1 MNLKLIAQHLVPAL
15 RQSLRAPGLCLI
27 GLDGGRPPTDEE
39 REPWI
44 RIKYGQA
51 SADDWVGVV
60 PATAR
65 FARERGAPTE
75 TLNLIVKI
83 NPRVGLARNLIPWIA
98 ARNHIVLERPFLQY
112 RNAAELDQTA
122 AREYQVYRL
131 AQQQP
136 ELRDVVPRCYGWA
149 HDPETGEY
157 ALFLECVSDM
167 VGLDVTG
174 ATADWEPEAIDA
186 ALRGAARWHA
196 AFWGADEKRLG
207 WAGPRPTT
215 ASMVADTSLWRGLL
229 NDARA
234 RFPHIVTQEFW
245 RRRYAL
251 IDTIGD
257 WHKTKDTL
265 PATLAHND
273 FNQRNV
279 GFRRNDHAFDPQPE
293 PPHNGAVKSNGSLTH
308 RFLPKL
314 FGSKKSHAAQD
325 TAVVVDAPAPS
336 ERSNTPTEV
345 VVLDWEIA
353 QRNIAARDLVEL
365 LTFVLP
371 PTVERAQVDR
381 HVETHR
387 DALIKAGVATG
398 VERDAFVEGFRCEL
412 RVQAINRVS
421 LQLLFGAQFQLPYLA
436 RINATIER
444 LLDLYD

>member
-27 GLDGGRPPTDEE
+27 GLEGGRTPADEQ

-60 PATAR
+60 PATVR
-65 FARERGAPTE
+65 FSRGRGEPPE
-75 TLNLIVKI
+75 TLSLVVKI
-83 NPRVGLARNLIPWIA
+83 NPRVGVARNLIPWIA

-112 RNAAELDQTA
+112 RSAAELDQTA
-122 AREYQVYRL
+122 AREYHAYRL
-131 AQQQP
+131 AEQQP
-136 ELRDVVPRCYGWA
+136 ALRDVLPRCHGWA

-157 ALFLECVSDM
+157 ALFLECVSDI
-167 VGLDVTG
+167 VGLDATG

-186 ALRGAARWHA
+186 ALHAAARWHA
-196 AFWGADEKRLG
+196 AFWGADEKRLD

-215 ASMVADTSLWRGLL
+215 ATMVADTSLWRGLL

-234 RFPHIVTQEFW
+234 RFPHIVTQEVW

-251 IDTIGD
+251 IDTISD
-257 WHKTKDTL
+257 WHKAKDTL

-279 GFRRNDHAFDPQPE
+279 GFRRNGHAPE
-293 PPHNGAVKSNGSLTH
+293 PPPEPLRNGAAKSNGSRSH
-308 RFLPKL
+308 RFLPHL
-314 FGSKKSHAAQD
+314 FGSRKSHAAHKA
-325 TAVVVDAPAPS
+325 AVAVEVPAPTAG
-336 ERSNTPTEV
+336 SNRPTEV

-365 LTFVLP
+365 LTFVVP

-412 RVQAINRVS
+412 RVQAINRVG
-421 LQLLFGAQFQLPYLA
+421 LQLLFGAQFQLAYLA

>member
-1 MNLKLIAQHLVPAL
+1 ML
-15 RQSLRAPGLCLI
+15 RGWSCI

-51 SADDWVGVV
+51 NADDWVGVV

-112 RNAAELDQTA
+112 RSASELDQTA

-186 ALRGAARWHA
+186 
-196 AFWGADEKRLG
+196 
-207 WAGPRPTT
+207 
-215 ASMVADTSLWRGLL
+215 V
-229 NDARA
+229 
-234 RFPHIVTQEFW
+234 
-245 RRRYAL
+245 
-251 IDTIGD
+251 
-257 WHKTKDTL
+257 
-265 PATLAHND
+265 
-273 FNQRNV
+273 
-279 GFRRNDHAFDPQPE
+279 
-293 PPHNGAVKSNGSLTH
+293 
-308 RFLPKL
+308 
-314 FGSKKSHAAQD
+314 
-325 TAVVVDAPAPS
+325 
-336 ERSNTPTEV
+336 
-345 VVLDWEIA
+345 
-353 QRNIAARDLVEL
+353 
-365 LTFVLP
+365 
-371 PTVERAQVDR
+371 
-381 HVETHR
+381 
-387 DALIKAGVATG
+387 
-398 VERDAFVEGFRCEL
+398 L
-412 RVQAINRVS
+412 RVG
-421 LQLLFGAQFQLPYLA
+421 GALA
-436 RINATIER
+436 RR
-444 LLDLYD
+444 VLGRR

>member
-15 RQSLRAPGLCLI
+15 RLSLRAPGLCLI

-60 PATAR
+60 PAMAR
-65 FARERGAPTE
+65 FSRGRGEPPE
-75 TLNLIVKI
+75 TLKLIVKI

-112 RNAAELDQTA
+112 RSAAELDQTA

-136 ELRDVVPRCYGWA
+136 ELRDVVPRFYGWA

-157 ALFLECVSDM
+157 ALFLECVSDI

-174 ATADWEPEAIDA
+174 ASADWEPEAIDA
-186 ALRGAARWHA
+186 ALRAAARWHA

-207 WAGPRPTT
+207 WAGPTT

-234 RFPHIVTQEFW
+234 RFPHIVTQEVW

-257 WHKTKDTL
+257 WHKTKDAL

-279 GFRRNDHAFDPQPE
+279 GFRRNGHAPE
-293 PPHNGAVKSNGSLTH
+293 PPPEPTRNGAAKNNGRSH
-308 RFLPKL
+308 RFLPHL
-314 FGSKKSHAAQD
+314 FGSKKSHVAHD
-325 TAVVVDAPAPS
+325 TAIAAETLASAGSNRPA
-336 ERSNTPTEV
+336 EV

-353 QRNIAARDLVEL
+353 QRNIAARDVVEL

-398 VERDAFVEGFRCEL
+398 IERDAFVEGFRCEL
-412 RVQAINRVS
+412 RVQAINRVG

>member
-27 GLDGGRPPTDEE
+27 GLDGGRATADEE

-60 PATAR
+60 PAMAR
-65 FARERGAPTE
+65 FSRGRGEPPG
-75 TLNLIVKI
+75 TLNLVVKI

-112 RNAAELDQTA
+112 RSAAELDQTA
-122 AREYQVYRL
+122 AREFQVYRL

-136 ELRDVVPRCYGWA
+136 ELGDVVPRCYGWA

-157 ALFLECVSDM
+157 ALFLECVSDIA
-167 VGLDVTG
+167 GLDATG
-174 ATADWEPEAIDA
+174 ASADWEPEAIDA
-186 ALRGAARWHA
+186 ALRAAARWHA

-234 RFPHIVTQEFW
+234 RFPHIVTQEVW

-257 WHKTKDTL
+257 WHKAKDKL

-279 GFRRNDHAFDPQPE
+279 GFRPNGHAPE
-293 PPHNGAVKSNGSLTH
+293 PAPEPARNGAAKRNGRSH
-308 RFLPKL
+308 RFLPHL
-314 FGSKKSHAAQD
+314 FGSKKSHAAHD
-325 TAVVVDAPAPS
+325 TAVVADAPAPS
-336 ERSNTPTEV
+336 AGSNRPAEV
-345 VVLDWEIA
+345 IVLDWEIA

-398 VERDAFVEGFRCEL
+398 IEREAFLEGFRCEL
-412 RVQAINRVS
+412 RVQAINRVG

>member
-15 RQSLRAPGLCLI
+15 RHSLRAPGLCLI
-27 GLDGGRPPTDEE
+27 GLEGGRTAADEE

-51 SADDWVGVV
+51 SADDWAGVV

-65 FARERGAPTE
+65 FSRGRGEPTE
-75 TLNLIVKI
+75 TLNLVVKI

-98 ARNHIVLERPFLQY
+98 ARNHIVLERPFLHY
-112 RNAAELDQTA
+112 RSAAELDQTA
-122 AREYQVYRL
+122 AREYHVYRL

-167 VGLDVTG
+167 VGLDATG

-186 ALRGAARWHA
+186 ALHAAARWHS

-234 RFPHIVTQEFW
+234 RFPHIVTQEVW

-251 IDTIGD
+251 IDTD
-257 WHKTKDTL
+257 
-265 PATLAHND
+265 
-273 FNQRNV
+273 RV
-279 GFRRNDHAFDPQPE
+279 
-293 PPHNGAVKSNGSLTH
+293 
-308 RFLPKL
+308 
-314 FGSKKSHAAQD
+314 
-325 TAVVVDAPAPS
+325 
-336 ERSNTPTEV
+336 TPTTT
-345 VVLDWEIA
+345 
-353 QRNIAARDLVEL
+353 R
-365 LTFVLP
+365 
-371 PTVERAQVDR
+371 
-381 HVETHR
+381 
-387 DALIKAGVATG
+387 
-398 VERDAFVEGFRCEL
+398 
-412 RVQAINRVS
+412 S
-421 LQLLFGAQFQLPYLA
+421 
-436 RINATIER
+436 
-444 LLDLYD
+444 